1 MLNAEQISKNY
12 EKHLKIVDTYIG
24 DRADGIKSMLHHMQE
39 TYMMAPAS
47 GKTWY
52 HNAFPGGYVDHVN
65 RVVQFSIEQSRLL
78 ENGWNYYYTEEQL
91 VFSALFH
98 DLGKIGDGDKPNY
111 IPQTDK
117 WRQDK
122 LSEMY
127 TFNPD
132 LDFMLIP
139 DRSLYILQKFDIKV
153 SHNEFL
159 GIRLHD
165 GVFDKAN
172 EAYFYSHNPN
182 SRMKTNIVY
191 VLHMADFMASKVI
204 RYLVTIYWWSCTKST
219 KNQVNHRKKGK
230 FFEWTNK
237 YAKKSINDNIN
248 ILDEYCL
255 SLLPCLLLY
264 CLTFFSFSITF

>member
-1 MLNAEQISKNY
+1 
-12 EKHLKIVDTYIG
+12 
-24 DRADGIKSMLHHMQE
+24 
-39 TYMMAPAS
+39 MMAPAS

-65 RVVQFSIEQSRLL
+65 RVVQYAVEQHRLYIKM
-78 ENGWNYYYTEEQL
+78 GGTVDYSEEQL
-91 VFSALFH
+91 VFAALFH

-139 DRSLYILQKFDIKV
+139 DRSLYILQKFGIKV
-153 SHNEFL
+153 DQKEFL
-159 GIRLHD
+159 GIRCHD

-172 EAYFYSHNPN
+172 ESYFFSHVES
-182 SRMKTNIVY
+182 SRQKTALIS
-191 VLHMADFMASKVI
+191 VLHTADFLASKVE
-204 RYLVTIYWWSCTKST
+204 YDMWKNKGGNSQPKTKKTNSST
-219 KNQVNHRKKGK
+219 GKRVNSSAGLSNLLKN
-230 FFEWTNK
+230 
-237 YAKKSINDNIN
+237 I
-248 ILDEYCL
+248 
-255 SLLPCLLLY
+255 
-264 CLTFFSFSITF
+264 

>member
-1 MLNAEQISKNY
+1 MTLTAEKIHSNY

-24 DRADGIKSMLHHMQE
+24 ERKDKVKKLIEHIGE
-39 TYMMAPAS
+39 TYIMAPAS
-47 GKTWY
+47 SKTWH
-52 HNAFPGGYVDHVN
+52 HNAIPGGYVDHVN
-65 RVVQFSIEQSRLL
+65 RVIEYAVKSKRL
-78 ENGWNYYYTEEQL
+78 YEEMGGTIDFTDEEL
-91 VFSALFH
+91 VFAGIFH
-98 DLGKIGDGDKPNY
+98 DLGKLGDGDTHNY

-122 LSEMY
+122 LHEMY
-127 TFNPD
+127 TFNSELP
-132 LDFMLIP
+132 FMLIP

-191 VLHMADFMASKVI
+191 VLHMADFMASKVEYDI
-204 RYLVTIYWWSCTKST
+204 WLQTTGGAVPKVQKTKST
-219 KNQVNHRKKGK
+219 TGKRVNSSSGLTNMLKN
-230 FFEWTNK
+230 
-237 YAKKSINDNIN
+237 
-248 ILDEYCL
+248 L
-255 SLLPCLLLY
+255 
-264 CLTFFSFSITF
+264 

>member
-24 DRADGIKSMLHHMQE
+24 DRTDGIKSMLHHMQE

-65 RVVQFSIEQSRLL
+65 RVVQYAVEQHRLYIKM
-78 ENGWNYYYTEEQL
+78 GGTVDYSEEQL

-139 DRSLYILQKFDIKV
+139 DRSLYILQKFGIKV
-153 SHNEFL
+153 DQKEFL
-159 GIRLHD
+159 GIRCHD

-172 EAYFYSHNPN
+172 EAYFFSHVES
-182 SRMKTNIVY
+182 SRQKTALIS
-191 VLHMADFMASKVI
+191 VLHTADFLASKVE
-204 RYLVTIYWWSCTKST
+204 YDMWKNKGGNSQPKTKKTNSST
-219 KNQVNHRKKGK
+219 GKRVNSSAGLSNLLKN
-230 FFEWTNK
+230 
-237 YAKKSINDNIN
+237 I
-248 ILDEYCL
+248 
-255 SLLPCLLLY
+255 
-264 CLTFFSFSITF
+264 